1 MSCCGTKIEAR
12 RNGDLRITYTPSSRK
27 FSFAGLQ
34 PTMTIRLDDVTLLTI
49 AMTPTIN
56 GSVWSIVGDS
66 MVVTILRAD
75 IAVLDS
81 ATPDTAQELLS
92 YDIVVLDQTGLNDWL
107 LGGPFV
113 VLGLNDASCG
123 TDCGDVEVSLSG
135 QCVSVSIEGGNVGA
149 ASAVSLAE
157 LNQAVQEAEDAAT
170 DSEAAAAQAIAARDS
185 TITGLSSKASKNGSD
200 ITDPSDW
207 RTALSLGDA
216 ATLDIGTALGTVAA
230 GDDARF
236 DAAAQRAANLSDLS
250 DTSAALANIGGAKDD
265 LSNVLSTILGA
276 ATISSASLTYAQS
289 LIDVSLGSGVMV
301 EWFGAVGDS
310 VTDDTAAIQ
319 AAIDYVAALP
329 GNKAG
334 GVVLFGSAC
343 YRASNLIIKSRV
355 RLRGMGYGVTQ
366 IRRTD
371 TGTGSLLFIP
381 KSATLFGWDNICFD
395 GNSTIASGSGHGIEF
410 EVTNATSGQSF
421 SPFGDKVT
429 QAEYSYKMASCWSFA
444 VGHCRKTGVYING
457 YDFDVRFHDY
467 RVSHCLEHGIYNSS
481 TDSIFSL
488 GYIEK
493 NGWSGFHNVVGATKI
508 YGLKSIFN
516 CRQLATPGLYANIW
530 IGAGQGI
537 ETAMLEAQDGY
548 GDGIYLNCSDSI
560 IIASSNQNGYK
571 APTQEGESSRI
582 HTNLRVGSAA
592 RRLVVDMSDFAYKA
606 TVGTDGFWTTEWPY
620 VLDTAATFSRFNV
633 DYQPGRFNQLP
644 PEARAFAFNN
654 TMGVIGARSSGGAN
668 TFFDISPKSVDG
680 TGAKTVRFFRETEA
694 TNTTVIDIHGA
705 GTSTLRHRISG
716 NASQPT
722 QFNIDGGSFNIGGAS
737 AGTWNT
743 THLVMGPFHFWV
755 EATKL
760 YMKNGAPTSGTDGTV
775 VGSQT

>member
-1 MSCCGTKIEAR
+1 MPALDGDGFPIPNAKVYFYLNLTTTLAPVYADEALTTPLANPVEANSSGRFPAVWADGDALYSASVEAPYGPAGVPFTYDNLSASLGADILIAGAAETAANEAAQSLADIEAAIQAAQDAD
-12 RNGDLRITYTPSSRK
+12 GVAAV
-27 FSFAGLQ
+27 AGA
-34 PTMTIRLDDVTLLTI
+34 I
-49 AMTPTIN
+49 A
-56 GSVWSIVGDS
+56 
-66 MVVTILRAD
+66 
-75 IAVLDS
+75 
-81 ATPDTAQELLS
+81 
-92 YDIVVLDQTGLNDWL
+92 
-107 LGGPFV
+107 
-113 VLGLNDASCG
+113 
-123 TDCGDVEVSLSG
+123 G
-135 QCVSVSIEGGNVGA
+135 Q
-149 ASAVSLAE
+149 
-157 LNQAVQEAEDAAT
+157 
-170 DSEAAAAQAIAARDS
+170 AAAEAVVA
-185 TITGLSSKASKNGSD
+185 GKAN
-200 ITDPSDW
+200 T
-207 RTALSLGDA
+207 
-216 ATLDIGTALGTVAA
+216 
-230 GDDARF
+230 
-236 DAAAQRAANLSDLS
+236 
-250 DTSAALANIGGAKDD
+250 D

-289 LIDVSLGSGVMV
+289 LVDVALGSGVRV

-329 GNKAG
+329 ANRAG

-343 YRASNLIIKSRV
+343 YRASNLSLKSRV

-395 GNSTIASGSGHGIEF
+395 GNSTIAAGSGHGIEF
-410 EVTNATSGQSF
+410 EVTNAISGQSF

-444 VGHCRKTGVYING
+444 VGHCRKTGIYING

-516 CRQLATPGLYANIW
+516 CRQDATPGTYANIW

-548 GDGIYLNCSDSI
+548 GDGIYLNCSDSVI
-560 IIASSNQNGYK
+560 IGSSNQNGYK
-571 APTQEGESSRI
+571 AFGQEGESSRI

-592 RRLVVDMSDFAYKA
+592 RRLTVELSDFTYKTA
-606 TVGTDGFWTTEWPY
+606 VGTDGFWTTEWPY
-620 VLDTAATFSRFNV
+620 VLDAAATFSRFNV

-654 TMGVIGARSSGGAN
+654 AMGVIGARSSGGSN
-668 TFFDISPKSVDG
+668 TIFDISPKSIDG
-680 TGAKTVRFFRETEA
+680 TGTKTVRFFRDTEA
-694 TNTTVIDIHGA
+694 TSTTLIDIQSA
-705 GTSTLRHRISG
+705 GTSTVRHRISG
-716 NASQPT
+716 NPNQPT
-722 QFNIDGGSFNIGGAS
+722 QFNLDGGNLAIGGGS
-737 AGTWNT
+737 AGTWST
-743 THLVMGPFHFWV
+743 PHLVMGPFHFWV

-775 VGSQT
+775 VGTQT